1 MPPFFLGGSELC
13 ESEVREFESGRRNSF
28 RLHAL
33 TPPALVLSTR
43 HLRVL
48 RHLIVA
54 HGVMSLHVLAYNLKR
69 VVNLLGPGA
78 LMDGMRA

>member
-1 MPPFFLGGSELC
+1 
-13 ESEVREFESGRRNSF
+13 
-28 RLHAL
+28 
-33 TPPALVLSTR
+33 VLSTR